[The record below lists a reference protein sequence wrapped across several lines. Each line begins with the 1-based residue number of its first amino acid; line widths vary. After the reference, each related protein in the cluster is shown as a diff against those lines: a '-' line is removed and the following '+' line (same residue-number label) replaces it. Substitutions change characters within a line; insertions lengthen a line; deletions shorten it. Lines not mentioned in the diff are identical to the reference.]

1 MASDNVI
8 KKGYVSRDKHGTP
21 RQGEQVDGLLTKIQD
36 LANATWQVDGTLSRQ
51 DKKKL
56 DTQVPDS
63 PMSILE
69 IDEICN
75 F

>member
-1 MASDNVI
+1 MANDNVI
-8 KKGYVSRDKHGTP
+8 KKGYVSRDKYGTP
-21 RQGEQVDGLLTKIQD
+21 RQGEQVDDLLTKIQF
-36 LANATWQVDGTLSRQ
+36 LENATWRLDGTLSKQ